1 MHKVGDL
8 LLSDNRKLGIID
20 KVCSDKNTVR
30 YSITIY
36 WFKENR
42 KGLYSVEE
50 ANVYRSNLEDR
61 IQTIRSS
68 L

>member
-20 KVCSDKNTVR
+20 KVCSDNTVR

-36 WFKENR
+36 WFEENR
-42 KGLYSVEE
+42 KGLYSIEE
-50 ANVYRSNLEDR
+50 TNAYRSNLEDR

>member
-20 KVCSDKNTVR
+20 KVCSDNTVR
-30 YSITIY
+30 YPITIY

-42 KGLYSVEE
+42 KGLYSIEE
-50 ANVYRSNLEDR
+50 TNAYRSNLEDR

-68 L
+68 V

>member
-20 KVCSDKNTVR
+20 KVCSDNTVR

-50 ANVYRSNLEDR
+50 ANVYRANLDTR

-68 L
+68 V

>member
-20 KVCSDKNTVR
+20 KVCSDNTVR

-36 WFKENR
+36 WFEENR
-42 KGLYSVEE
+42 KGLYSIEE
-50 ANVYRSNLEDR
+50 TNAYRSNLEDR

-68 L
+68 V